1 MRLLVASNNIKVEK
15 RVLYSF
21 FTSGFKKIIV
31 VSCTD

>member
-1 MRLLVASNNIKVEK
+1 MRLMVVSNNINVEK
-15 RVLYSF
+15 RVLYCF

>member
-1 MRLLVASNNIKVEK
+1 MRLMVVSNNINVEK
-15 RVLYSF
+15 RVLYRF